1 MRMSDWGSDGCSSDL
16 AAVGDVSQAIDLAAR
31 PYRAPLAERLAIRW
45 NRLRRWEFWPAWLFY
60 VPIVGYI
67 LWLGLRFRQPT
78 AFTASNPASE
88 SGGVVGESKAVA
100 LGALM
105 ERATD
110 QIGRAECGGRGGRQV

>member
-1 MRMSDWGSDGCSSDL
+1 MYTLFPDTWLVRSGGDG
-16 AAVGDVSQAIDLAAR
+16 GQAMDLAAR

-78 AFTASNPASE
+78 AFTASNPAFE

-105 ERATD
+105 ERAKDLVASFDLLDRKST
-110 QIGRAECGGRGGRQV
+110 RLNSSH

>member
-78 AFTASNPASE
+78 AFTPSNPALTWKRVLLGQSE
-88 SGGVVGESKAVA
+88 SVCVA
-100 LGALM
+100 LG
-105 ERATD
+105 
-110 QIGRAECGGRGGRQV
+110 GRSLLKKNKI